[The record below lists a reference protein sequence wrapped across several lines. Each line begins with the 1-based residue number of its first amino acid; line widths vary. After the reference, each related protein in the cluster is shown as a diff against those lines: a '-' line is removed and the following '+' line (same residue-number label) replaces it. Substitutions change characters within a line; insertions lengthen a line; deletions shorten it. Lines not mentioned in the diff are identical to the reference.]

1 MKNLILASLFLLGS
15 ISINGQAGRTNVL
28 QDLEQNQAVQGNSAT
43 ATLKSSSRLFGSK
56 DDLTTVILIIPS
68 GSTVEVIDSDSTY
81 LHVVYE
87 ESEGF
92 IFKRHAVIQQA
103 PQQPNRN
110 SQTVRPEQ
118 RTQPVQQNEQQP
130 QQRQEGSRFSYLEN
144 KYGSNI
150 AARLMTGKIWKGMS
164 GEMVRDSWGNPKK
177 INRVI
182 SNNRIKEEWIY
193 NNSWLY
199 IENDMLVE
207 WGPRRR

>member
-1 MKNLILASLFLLGS
+1 MKNLILSSLFLLGT
-15 ISINGQAGRTNVL
+15 ISINGQAGRSNVL
-28 QDLEQNQAVQGNSAT
+28 QNLEQNQSVQENAVT
-43 ATLKSSSRLFGSK
+43 ATLKSSSRLFGAK

-81 LHVVYE
+81 LHVLFE
-87 ESEGF
+87 ESEGY
-92 IFKRHAVIQQA
+92 IFKRHAVIKQA
-103 PQQPNRN
+103 PQQPSRN
-110 SQTVRPEQ
+110 QTVRPEQ
-118 RTQPVQQNEQQP
+118 RTQPVQQNEQP
-130 QQRQEGSRFSYLEN
+130 QQRQEGSRFSLLEN
-144 KYGSNI
+144 KYGSGV

-164 GEMVRDSWGNPKK
+164 SEMVRDSWGNPIK

>member
-1 MKNLILASLFLLGS
+1 MKNLILASLFLFGT
-15 ISINGQAGRTNVL
+15 ISINGQTGRTDVL
-28 QDLEQNQAVQGNSAT
+28 QDLEQNQTVRENSAT
-43 ATLKSSSRLFGSK
+43 ATLKSSSRLFGAK
-56 DDLTTVILIIPS
+56 DDLTTAILIIPS

-81 LHVVYE
+81 LHVVFE
-87 ESEGF
+87 ESEGY

-103 PQQPNRN
+103 PQQPGRN
-110 SQTVRPEQ
+110 NQPVSEQ
-118 RTQPVQQNEQQP
+118 RTQPVQQNEQP

-144 KYGSNI
+144 KYGSSI
-150 AARLMTGKIWKGMS
+150 AARLMAGKVWKGMN
-164 GEMVRDSWGNPKK
+164 GEMVKDSWGNPKK

>member
-1 MKNLILASLFLLGS
+1 MKNLILSSLFLLGT
-15 ISINGQAGRTNVL
+15 ISINGQAGRSNVL
-28 QDLEQNQAVQGNSAT
+28 QNLEQNQSVQENAVT
-43 ATLKSSSRLFGSK
+43 ATLKSSSRLFGAK

-81 LHVVYE
+81 LHVLFE
-87 ESEGF
+87 ESEGY
-92 IFKRHAVIQQA
+92 IFKRHAVIKQA
-103 PQQPNRN
+103 PQQPSRN
-110 SQTVRPEQ
+110 QTVRPEQ
-118 RTQPVQQNEQQP
+118 RTQPVQQNEQP
-130 QQRQEGSRFSYLEN
+130 QQRQEGSRFSLLEN
-144 KYGSNI
+144 KYGSSI

-164 GEMVRDSWGNPKK
+164 SEMVRDSWGNPIK

-207 WGPRRR
+207 WGARRR